1 MPFILGGGEIEW
13 RGDCGEE
20 HIDEENGSG
29 IRHEPHRED
38 NEELTRGQRESWL
51 NAREDEV
58 EKEEEE
64 EGNDCSLG

>member
-38 NEELTRGQRESWL
+38 NEELARGQRES
-51 NAREDEV
+51 
-58 EKEEEE
+58 
-64 EGNDCSLG
+64 